1 MLHEMRMLDARRRAL
16 GDAIKSEEQRPVML
30 AFVTEAERCLA
41 ELSRR
46 PSGRDP
52 SDWEHIEQEQR
63 LYESLRRGFGEL
75 RAAIA
80 SGGELEELVE
90 TNLRHAQVLNEEM
103 RREAQEINAA
113 LREEGRRV
121 RTAVLLTTGLA
132 LLGLILVLRMVWTRV
147 VTPVRSLRDGV
158 QRVAGGDLTHRVE
171 IASKDEIGALARD
184 FNQMADELHGM
195 RSNLEARVEA
205 RTQEFLRAAR
215 LAGLGTMAAGIAH
228 EINNPLASIA
238 SCAEGMER
246 RLSKGTVDAATQREY
261 LQIIAREAYRAHEIT
276 SRLLDF
282 ARNGAPARIHFD
294 ASDLMRELGVLLE
307 HRLRAKALTLEID
320 CPKDLPQLVGNPT
333 EVKQVLLNLL
343 HNAMDA
349 SPERGVVRVR
359 WAATATEF
367 TIEVADQGPGVPQE
381 QRERIFDPF
390 FTTKEP
396 GKGTGLGLAIVHR
409 IVNDHGGRIELVDA
423 GNGALFRVHLPL
435 PTP

>member
-1 MLHEMRMLDARRRAL
+1 
-16 GDAIKSEEQRPVML
+16 
-30 AFVTEAERCLA
+30 
-41 ELSRR
+41 
-46 PSGRDP
+46 
-52 SDWEHIEQEQR
+52 
-63 LYESLRRGFGEL
+63 LRRGFGEL